1 MLFTV
6 VIAIYLLFVTRY
18 WTSRLLLESKM
29 ISVRL
34 LNYYWS
40 STVQCCGRLHK
51 CITELR
57 YTNKLI
63 MFMECVNNAVQ
74 RVFRLLCLQCFFYL
88 CFTLFHGHCITL
100 PHKITTQNWQKVLPV
115 CHSAALTA
123 VLGSWSGPV
132 SVPAAGWGQDAFQ
145 TVCSRWSSEVL
156 VEHIWNISTKKK
168 QLPILNLTAR

>member
-6 VIAIYLLFVTRY
+6 VIAKYLLLVTRY

-74 RVFRLLCLQCFFYL
+74 RVFRLLCLQYFFYL

-123 VLGSWSGPV
+123 ALGSWLARCQCQQQAGVRMPFRQF
-132 SVPAAGWGQDAFQ
+132 VP
-145 TVCSRWSSEVL
+145 SSEVL